1 MEKIKVLKEV
11 IETKQVIVYKAF
23 DGKEFDKEKDCL
35 EYEKSSFDKQAF
47 QRNFNISK
55 IEDIYIEE
63 DILAILQYSLATI
76 GGSIYKVTI
85 PNNYWDDYC
94 DSKELLKY
102 FKLYFEIKDKDFLIT
117 EVGEVFF
124 IKVYDWNDN
133 ETTYQFISKENLIEE
148 FNKRIETIKKL

>member
-1 MEKIKVLKEV
+1 MEIIKVLKEV
-11 IETKQVIVYKAF
+11 IETKQVTVYKAF
-23 DGKEFDKEKDCL
+23 DGKMFDLEKDCL
-35 EYEKSSFDKQAF
+35 QYEKSSFDKREF
-47 QRNFNISK
+47 EKEFNISK

-85 PNNYWDDYC
+85 PNNYWDEEFDR
-94 DSKELLKY
+94 KEFEKY
-102 FKLYFEIKDKDFLIT
+102 FKLYFEIKDKDFVIT

-133 ETTYQFISKENLIEE
+133 EATYQFISKENLIKE